1 MKTSVLKYYC
11 FFILGL
17 SASVFGQNYS
27 LNFDGQ
33 DDYVAV
39 AHSNSIGL
47 VDAVTITAW
56 IKPDEFDGAILAKR
70 NFLGGERTNYMVWI
84 NPNGTIG
91 FEFNY
96 NNSIRGDLTGSS
108 AVPLNQWSH
117 VAITYNR
124 STIDSYIDGQLDQS
138 VPESDPMTPNNNIVS
153 ICLLYTSDAADE

>member
-1 MKTSVLKYYC
+1 MRRSVLKYFYL
-11 FFILGL
+11 FILGI
-17 SASVFGQNYS
+17 SASAFGQSYS

-39 AHSNSIGL
+39 ANSNSLGL

-96 NNSIRGDLTGSS
+96 NNSIRGD
-108 AVPLNQWSH
+108 
-117 VAITYNR
+117 
-124 STIDSYIDGQLDQS
+124 
-138 VPESDPMTPNNNIVS
+138 
-153 ICLLYTSDAADE
+153 